1 MSSSRKNDLQQVEKN
16 SNQSPAKIVLQE
28 PLGITRKELDIVYL
42 TAQIAA
48 SCGMHFEQELMR
60 SVSVNPEFEPMF
72 QFMNP
77 TDSRRGFFD
86 EVTLEYTRRLPPPS
100 QYTSGGP
107 SPSIATVLEIFFNI
121 VRHVLDHKEEEVT
134 KMDFT
139 YFNDTDCF
147 KPSQWLPPVPG
158 LPYQRFSVNDMKFA
172 VGGLDAYRDCEWY
185 DWAMGCCS
193 LDCFVYF
200 VLSIALAFMAVSTT
214 LPPPPDSNITKPN
227 VRPLSHRD
235 PLSLNASQA
244 LRQSNFKAIATLL
257 HISPE
262 IFLSSSSPNTTLF
275 AIDDSSLF
283 NTSSLPPLFLK
294 QLLQYHTLP
303 LRLPMK
309 DLLEKPQG
317 TCLPTL
323 LRHKSV
329 QISTVDKESRTA
341 EVNHVMI
348 SHPDMFL
355 GDSLVIHGVLGP
367 FSPLQPHMDHIPH
380 SSLCQSDTNKT
391 ILEEEEAVPVKIDW
405 TRIIQ
410 LLSSNG
416 FVPFAIG
423 LHSVLNRIIAD
434 QHKNL
439 TGITILAT
447 PSLVSLSSA
456 SPLLYEV
463 MRRHI
468 IAQRLTNKDL
478 ASMPDKALLK
488 TLDPYQDLIITRTSV
503 VNSSS
508 QRLMIS
514 GVEIVAPDMFSSSNF
529 VIHGISHTL

>member
-1 MSSSRKNDLQQVEKN
+1 MSISAN
-16 SNQSPAKIVLQE
+16 SPVKANFP
-28 PLGITRKELDIVYL
+28 PRN
-42 TAQIAA
+42 
-48 SCGMHFEQELMR
+48 H
-60 SVSVNPEFEPMF
+60 
-72 QFMNP
+72 
-77 TDSRRGFFD
+77 FFD
-86 EVTLEYTRRLPPPS
+86 ELSLLLLRLLQVS
-100 QYTSGGP
+100 
-107 SPSIATVLEIFFNI
+107 E
-121 VRHVLDHKEEEVT
+121 
-134 KMDFT
+134 
-139 YFNDTDCF
+139 
-147 KPSQWLPPVPG
+147 
-158 LPYQRFSVNDMKFA
+158 
-172 VGGLDAYRDCEWY
+172 
-185 DWAMGCCS
+185 MGCCS

-244 LRQSNFKAIATLL
+244 LRQSNFKAISTLL

-341 EVNHVMI
+341 EVNHVMV

-391 ILEEEEAVPVKIDW
+391 ILEEEEEAVPVKIDW

-423 LHSVLNRIIAD
+423 LHSVLNRIISD
-434 QHKNL
+434 QHTNL

-468 IAQRLTNKDL
+468 IAQRLTSKEL

>member
-1 MSSSRKNDLQQVEKN
+1 
-16 SNQSPAKIVLQE
+16 
-28 PLGITRKELDIVYL
+28 
-42 TAQIAA
+42 
-48 SCGMHFEQELMR
+48 
-60 SVSVNPEFEPMF
+60 
-72 QFMNP
+72 
-77 TDSRRGFFD
+77 
-86 EVTLEYTRRLPPPS
+86 
-100 QYTSGGP
+100 
-107 SPSIATVLEIFFNI
+107 
-121 VRHVLDHKEEEVT
+121 
-134 KMDFT
+134 
-139 YFNDTDCF
+139 
-147 KPSQWLPPVPG
+147 
-158 LPYQRFSVNDMKFA
+158 
-172 VGGLDAYRDCEWY
+172 
-185 DWAMGCCS
+185 MGCCS

-214 LPPPPDSNITKPN
+214 LPSPPDSNITKPN
-227 VRPLSHRD
+227 RPITHHHHH
-235 PLSLNASQA
+235 PLSLNASKA
-244 LRQSNFKAIATLL
+244 LHQSNFKAITTLL
-257 HISPE
+257 HIYPE
-262 IFLSSSSPNTTLF
+262 IFLSSFSSSSSPKTTLF
-275 AIDDSSLF
+275 AIDDSSLL

-303 LRLPMK
+303 QRLSMK

-317 TCLPTL
+317 TCLLPTL
-323 LRHKSV
+323 LRHHSV

-355 GDSLVIHGVLGP
+355 GDSLVIHGVLGT

-391 ILEEEEAVPVKIDW
+391 VTEEGEAVPVKIDW

-416 FVPFAIG
+416 YVPFAIV
-423 LHSVLNRIIAD
+423 LHSVLNMIIAD

-439 TGITILAT
+439 TGGVTILAT
-447 PSLVSLSSA
+447 PSLVSLSSV

-468 IAQRLTNKDL
+468 LAQRLTNKEL

-488 TLDPYQDLIITRTSV
+488 TLDPYQDLIITRRSV

-508 QRLMIS
+508 QCLMMIS

-529 VIHGISHTL
+529 VIHGISHTLDIPRA

>member
-1 MSSSRKNDLQQVEKN
+1 
-16 SNQSPAKIVLQE
+16 
-28 PLGITRKELDIVYL
+28 
-42 TAQIAA
+42 
-48 SCGMHFEQELMR
+48 
-60 SVSVNPEFEPMF
+60 
-72 QFMNP
+72 
-77 TDSRRGFFD
+77 
-86 EVTLEYTRRLPPPS
+86 
-100 QYTSGGP
+100 
-107 SPSIATVLEIFFNI
+107 
-121 VRHVLDHKEEEVT
+121 
-134 KMDFT
+134 
-139 YFNDTDCF
+139 
-147 KPSQWLPPVPG
+147 
-158 LPYQRFSVNDMKFA
+158 
-172 VGGLDAYRDCEWY
+172 
-185 DWAMGCCS
+185 MGCCS

-214 LPPPPDSNITKPN
+214 LPPPRDSNITKTN
-227 VRPLSHRD
+227 RPITHHD
-235 PLSLNASQA
+235 PLSLNASEA

-257 HISPE
+257 HVSPE
-262 IFLSSSSPNTTLF
+262 IFLSSSSSSSPNTTLF

-303 LRLPMK
+303 LKLPMEE
-309 DLLEKPQG
+309 LLKKPQG

-323 LRHKSV
+323 LRHQSV
-329 QISTVDKESRTA
+329 QISTVDKESRTV

-367 FSPLQPHMDHIPH
+367 FSPLQPRMHHIPQ
-380 SSLCQSDTNKT
+380 SSLCQSDSNKT
-391 ILEEEEAVPVKIDW
+391 IIEEEEEEAVPVKIEW

-439 TGITILAT
+439 TGVTILAT
-447 PSLVSLSSA
+447 PNLVSLSSA
-456 SPLLYEV
+456 SPFLYEV

-468 IAQRLTNKDL
+468 LAQRLTNKDL

-488 TLDPYQDLIITRTSV
+488 TLDPYQGLIFTRRGI
-503 VNSSS
+503 VNSS
-508 QRLMIS
+508 QCFMIS
-514 GVEIVAPDMFSSSNF
+514 GVEIVDPDMFSSNNF
-529 VIHGISHTL
+529 VIHGISHTLELPRA

>member
-1 MSSSRKNDLQQVEKN
+1 
-16 SNQSPAKIVLQE
+16 
-28 PLGITRKELDIVYL
+28 
-42 TAQIAA
+42 
-48 SCGMHFEQELMR
+48 
-60 SVSVNPEFEPMF
+60 
-72 QFMNP
+72 
-77 TDSRRGFFD
+77 
-86 EVTLEYTRRLPPPS
+86 
-100 QYTSGGP
+100 
-107 SPSIATVLEIFFNI
+107 
-121 VRHVLDHKEEEVT
+121 
-134 KMDFT
+134 
-139 YFNDTDCF
+139 
-147 KPSQWLPPVPG
+147 
-158 LPYQRFSVNDMKFA
+158 
-172 VGGLDAYRDCEWY
+172 
-185 DWAMGCCS
+185 MGCCS

-214 LPPPPDSNITKPN
+214 LPPPPDSNITKTN
-227 VRPLSHRD
+227 RPITHHD
-235 PLSLNASQA
+235 PLSLNASKA

-257 HISPE
+257 HVSSE
-262 IFLSSSSPNTTLF
+262 IFLSSSPSTTLF

-303 LRLPMK
+303 LRLPMEE
-309 DLLEKPQG
+309 LLKKPQG

-323 LRHKSV
+323 LRHQSV
-329 QISTVDKESRTA
+329 QISSVDKESRRA

-367 FSPLQPHMDHIPH
+367 FSPLLPHMDHIPR
-380 SSLCQSDTNKT
+380 SSLCQSDSNKT
-391 ILEEEEAVPVKIDW
+391 IIEEEEEEEEAVPVKIDW

-439 TGITILAT
+439 TGVTILAT
-447 PSLVSLSSA
+447 PNLVSLSSA

-468 IAQRLTNKDL
+468 LAQRLTKKDL

-488 TLDPYQDLIITRTSV
+488 TLDPYQDLIITRRGI
-503 VNSSS
+503 VNSS
-508 QRLMIS
+508 QCFMIS
-514 GVEIVAPDMFSSSNF
+514 GVEIVAPDMFSSNNF
-529 VIHGISHTL
+529 VIHGISHTLELPRA